1 LTRVRAQIAE
11 ARQTRDDVR
20 LPGLLA
26 WESRVES
33 VPEWP
38 IDAAALRRIALYLLI
53 PLGSWVGGALVER
66 LVDALLR

>member
-1 LTRVRAQIAE
+1 VGRRGAS
-11 ARQTRDDVR
+11 

-26 WESRVES
+26 WESRVER

-38 IDAAALRRIALYLLI
+38 IDAGALRRIALYLLI
-53 PLGSWVGGALVER
+53 PLGSWMGGALVER